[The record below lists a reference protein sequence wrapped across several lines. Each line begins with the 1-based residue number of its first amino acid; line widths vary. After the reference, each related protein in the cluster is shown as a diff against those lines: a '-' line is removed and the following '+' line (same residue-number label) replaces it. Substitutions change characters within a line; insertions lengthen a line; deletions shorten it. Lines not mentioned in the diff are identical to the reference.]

1 MLNREE
7 LNKVRKEGLELGA
20 SHEVIYGNGRF
31 EKAGSVG
38 EFLRY

>member
-7 LNKVRKEGLELGA
+7 LNKVRKECLELVA
-20 SHEVIYGNGRF
+20 SHGVIYANGRF

-38 EFLRY
+38 AFLRY